1 MIKDQE
7 YLEKKASY
15 CLDLGKNLGA
25 TDISVKVGSSI
36 SETVNFRNKKLDE
49 SNRSDNLGIDITAYI
64 GRKKSSISSSNL
76 LNDNLKILIE
86 KCIET
91 TKNTPEDEFNSLP
104 DKDLLA
110 KEVKELD
117 LYDDTHI
124 ENDEK
129 IKYLSRLEASASSD
143 KKIVNTESSFTED
156 KSNFILANSDGFCKG
171 FKTSSFTVSSVA
183 VAKDDNSMERDYE
196 YTLKC
201 HLDDIK
207 RAEVLGKVAAENT
220 IRKLSP
226 KKIGSEKIAII
237 FDKRIAKGMLST
249 FASAISSSSISRGT
263 SFLKDNIDQKIFSGS
278 INIFDKPDIIKG
290 LGSQSFDSEG
300 VKTETLQLVE
310 KGILKHYL
318 IDTYNGKKLNLKSNG
333 RCGGTSNLYFDNGK
347 ISYKDLLSSNS
358 KCLYITETIG
368 HGSNIITGDYSVGAT
383 GFLVENGEFKYPI
396 NEITIAGNFKDMFQN
411 ITLANDLEFEY
422 STNSPTM
429 MIEGMVV
436 AGK

>member
-124 ENDEK
+124 ENEEK

-171 FKTSSFTVSSVA
+171 FKTSSFAVSSVA

-207 RAEVLGKVAAENT
+207 GAEVLGKVAAENT

-226 KKIGSEKIAII
+226 KKISSEKIAII

-383 GFLVENGEFKYPI
+383 GFLVENGEFRYPI

>member
-25 TDISVKVGSSI
+25 TDISIKVGSSI

-110 KEVKELD
+110 KEVKELN
-117 LYDDTHI
+117 LYDETHI
-124 ENDEK
+124 ENNEK

-156 KSNFILANSDGFCKG
+156 KSNFILANSDGFSKG
-171 FKTSSFTVSSVA
+171 FKISSFVVSSVA
-183 VAKDDNSMERDYE
+183 VAKDGNSMERDYE

-207 RAEVLGKVAAENT
+207 RAEELGKAAAKNT
-220 IRKLSP
+220 IRKLNP

-263 SFLKDNIDQKIFSGS
+263 SFLKDKIDQKIFSGS

-333 RCGGTSNLYFDNGK
+333 RCGGTSNLYFDNGN
-347 ISYKDLLSSNS
+347 ISYKDLLNSNS